1 MLKLSKYEP
10 DSHLEINKISK
21 ELIQFDIE
29 LLSPDLAKS
38 DFDFSIEGKDIRFG
52 LNSIKGVSEKS
63 LEALKSFR
71 ESTTPNKFDIFIA
84 AKQAS
89 INIGLFSSLIQAGT
103 LSSYTNK
110 RSRLVLEAQAF
121 NLLTDKEKRFVYN
134 IAPKYDYDVLTIVSE
149 CAVKTNMLDEKG
161 KPFMNDK
168 RKETFKKKYQE
179 YKKIYDQNKNHEK
192 FANWVFEYK
201 LLGYTPSTRLK
212 DILDQ
217 NESGFTDT
225 LEFYSVFKGETVKV
239 VGVIDDVYKGKT
251 KKSNATFYRF
261 QLKDEVGSISC
272 MFLDGGKNARL
283 SEYLESGLKIPD
295 KENIVIFVG
304 KKGDDVLWVDKIGIM
319 DNHIYMKLSDIE

>member
-1 MLKLSKYEP
+1 M
-10 DSHLEINKISK
+10 
-21 ELIQFDIE
+21 
-29 LLSPDLAKS
+29 
-38 DFDFSIEGKDIRFG
+38 G
-52 LNSIKGVSEKS
+52 
-63 LEALKSFR
+63 
-71 ESTTPNKFDIFIA
+71 
-84 AKQAS
+84 
-89 INIGLFSSLIQAGT
+89 
-103 LSSYTNK
+103 
-110 RSRLVLEAQAF
+110 
-121 NLLTDKEKRFVYN
+121 
-134 IAPKYDYDVLTIVSE
+134 
-149 CAVKTNMLDEKG
+149 
-161 KPFMNDK
+161 DK

-251 KKSNATFYRF
+251 KKANATFYRF

-319 DNHIYMKLSDIE
+319 DNHICMKLSDIE